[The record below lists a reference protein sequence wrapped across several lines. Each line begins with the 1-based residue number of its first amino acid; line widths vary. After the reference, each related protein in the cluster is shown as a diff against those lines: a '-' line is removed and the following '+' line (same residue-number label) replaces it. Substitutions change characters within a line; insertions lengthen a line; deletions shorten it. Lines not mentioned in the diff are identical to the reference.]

1 MVATTNNFL
10 SDALNLPTSLS
21 IRCKK
26 NLVMVVAIKNCHLFS
41 KDQIDLKTAFFLV
54 SENITR
60 TRMAQDLGLISRRGI
75 ERLLRG
81 EGSALTTLDGGRYAH
96 QPGYF

>member
-1 MVATTNNFL
+1 MPFIFTLRQAGLQIRHSKKTQDKKL
-10 SDALNLPTSLS
+10 KEKSGRICKPAL
-21 IRCKK
+21 R
-26 NLVMVVAIKNCHLFS
+26 
-41 KDQIDLKTAFFLV
+41 QIDLKGVFFHV
-54 SENITR
+54 PENITR

-96 QPGYF
+96 QPEYFRIS